1 MVGDGDAMSVTGQI
15 VKDMFR
21 SAERWLGIDDPVLLK
36 ERAQESSEGPFVVE
50 RQALGEEP

>member
-36 ERAQESSEGPFVVE
+36 ERAQESSKGPFVVE